1 MPEKRFTRLNTTV
14 SKNSQAKSVTLQARK
29 TVTCTGERQPLVRRD
44 DAQAPEMRKIF
55 ALAIHIGIFKA
66 MPFTWDKT
74 KRHGNLNK
82 HGLDFADAEKD
93 SQALWSCLRTIATTM
108 ANNAM
113 KQTSTTTTRLS
124 DADDAPKLTQAD
136 FERARF
142 HVAGK
147 EVSRAEWQAA
157 VQAQVIKR
165 RVNIKLDAPIIE
177 HFKALAG
184 ERDYGRR
191 INDTLRRI
199 IEGEHRETDL
209 RTIIRDELEHRF
221 GSESR

>member
-1 MPEKRFTRLNTTV
+1 
-14 SKNSQAKSVTLQARK
+14 
-29 TVTCTGERQPLVRRD
+29 
-44 DAQAPEMRKIF
+44 
-55 ALAIHIGIFKA
+55 
-66 MPFTWDKT
+66 
-74 KRHGNLNK
+74 
-82 HGLDFADAEKD
+82 
-93 SQALWSCLRTIATTM
+93 M

-113 KQTSTTTTRLS
+113 KQTSITTTRLS
-124 DADDAPKLTQAD
+124 DADEASKLTQAD

-142 HVAGK
+142 RVAGK
-147 EVSRAEWQAA
+147 EVSRTEWQAA
-157 VQAQVIKR
+157 VQAQIIKR

-184 ERDYGRR
+184 ERDYGRL